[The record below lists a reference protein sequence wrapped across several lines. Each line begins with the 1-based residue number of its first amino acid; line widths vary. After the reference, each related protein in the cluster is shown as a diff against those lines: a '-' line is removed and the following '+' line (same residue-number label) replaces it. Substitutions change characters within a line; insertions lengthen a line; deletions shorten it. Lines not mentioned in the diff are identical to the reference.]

1 MSDFAADLTDQQ
13 LQTVGNYVRHNLR
26 EWMEQ
31 VPTPPSWAVPNIQ
44 LLERMVR
51 VETKLQ
57 AQSELMQ
64 QGFAAMEKRTE
75 AVEKRIEV
83 AEIGTRW
90 LIGIGFVVISTL
102 IAVFALLA

>member
-51 VETKLQ
+51 VETELQ
-57 AQSELMQ
+57 AQGELMK
-64 QGFAAMEKRTE
+64 QGFVAMEKRIEATE
-75 AVEKRIEV
+75 V
-83 AEIGTRW
+83 GTRW
-90 LIGIGFVVISTL
+90 MIGIGFVIISTL
-102 IAVFALLA
+102 IAAFALLA

>member
-31 VPTPPSWAVPNIQ
+31 IPTPPSWAVPNIQ

-51 VETKLQ
+51 VETELKGQ
-57 AQSELMQ
+57 RELMQ
-64 QGFAAMEKRTE
+64 QGFAAMEKR
-75 AVEKRIEV
+75 IESGN
-83 AEIGTRW
+83 AREIGTRW

>member
-1 MSDFAADLTDQQ
+1 MSDFAAGMTDQQ
-13 LQTVGNYVRHNLR
+13 LQTVGNYVRRNLR

-51 VETKLQ
+51 VESELKGQ
-57 AQSELMQ
+57 RELMQ
-64 QGFAAMEKRTE
+64 QGFAAMEKR
-75 AVEKRIEV
+75 IESV
-83 AEIGTRW
+83 DAREVGTRW
-90 LIGIGFVVISTL
+90 MIGIGFVVISTL

>member
-1 MSDFAADLTDQQ
+1 MGDSAADLTDQQ

-64 QGFAAMEKRTE
+64 QGFAAMEKR
-75 AVEKRIEV
+75 IESV
-83 AEIGTRW
+83 DAREIGTRW

>member
-64 QGFAAMEKRTE
+64 QGFAAMEKRIE
-75 AVEKRIEV
+75 RIEV
-83 AEIGTRW
+83 AEVGTRW
-90 LIGIGFVVISTL
+90 LIGVGFVVISTL
-102 IAVFALLA
+102 IAVFALFA